1 MPPGTPRA
9 ELRLEVRGV
18 SKFFGDHAALK
29 DVRLDIGPGD
39 AVLLYGPNG
48 AGKTTLLRIMASLA
62 RPSSGQVL
70 FGGRDVERGG
80 AGAAAKSAT
89 GFASHATLLYSE
101 LSVRENLRFFGKLF
115 GLADLEARLDGE
127 LERFE
132 LRGRQHVL
140 ARELSRG
147 LQQRVTLARALLH
160 DPVFLLLD
168 EPFTGL
174 DRRST
179 EKLEMLLKRLPEQG
193 KGVVFSTHN
202 FDQGA
207 ALARR
212 LVALEAGRVRYNG
225 PLGQAPLEALGITRG
240 VEAQRA

>member
-29 DVRLDIGPGD
+29 EVRLEVGLGD

-62 RPSSGQVL
+62 KPSSGQVL
-70 FGGRDVERGG
+70 FGGRDVERNGV
-80 AGAAAKSAT
+80 GAAAKSAT
-89 GFASHATLLYSE
+89 GFASHATLLYNE

-115 GLADLEARLDGE
+115 GLENLEARVDRELD
-127 LERFE
+127 RFG
-132 LRGRQHVL
+132 LRERQHVL
-140 ARELSRG
+140 VRELSRG
-147 LQQRVTLARALLH
+147 LQQRVSLARALLH

-174 DRRST
+174 DSRST
-179 EKLEMLLKRLPEQG
+179 EKLESLLKRLPEQG
-193 KGVVFSTHN
+193 KAVVFSTHDFN
-202 FDQGA
+202 QGA

-212 LVALEAGRVRYNG
+212 LVALEAGRLRYNG
-225 PLGQAPLEALGITRG
+225 PLEQAPLEALGIARG
-240 VEAQRA
+240 AETQHA